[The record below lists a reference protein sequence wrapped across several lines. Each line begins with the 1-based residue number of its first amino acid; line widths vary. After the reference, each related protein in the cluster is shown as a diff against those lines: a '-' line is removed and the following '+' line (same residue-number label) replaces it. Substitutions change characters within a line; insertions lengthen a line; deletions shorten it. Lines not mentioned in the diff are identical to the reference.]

1 MKDRFDLE
9 QDIMYCRNIIDDID
23 MLYENVCDKFDMPA
37 ETVDRIANILLGMKE
52 LYEMRFD
59 RLEDTFCQAYQLN
72 EYHTPEE
79 TEETVWTGVD
89 PSYQEYPESNSDYT
103 VNVSY
108 DFNDGTRD
116 TTNAVKFT
124 MDSGD
129 VDLWNTHNDIVTG
142 GYTTDDGQLSLK
154 FKS

>member
-72 EYHTPEE
+72 KYHTPEE
-79 TEETVWTGVD
+79 TETGWTGVD

-103 VNVSY
+103 VNVTY
-108 DFNDGTRD
+108 DFNDGTWD
-116 TTNAVKFT
+116 ASNPVNLT
-124 MDSGD
+124 MNSGD

-142 GYTTDDGQLSLK
+142 GYTTDGQLSLK
-154 FKS
+154 FS

>member
-59 RLEDTFCQAYQLN
+59 RLDDTFCQAYKLN
-72 EYHTPEE
+72 EYHT
-79 TEETVWTGVD
+79 TEE
-89 PSYQEYPESNSDYT
+89 PESNSDYFAGGLGGT
-103 VNVSY
+103 VNVTY
-108 DFNDGTRD
+108 DFNDGTWD
-116 TTNAVKFT
+116 TSNPVNLT

-129 VDLWNTHNDIVTG
+129 VDLWSTHNDIVTG

-154 FKS
+154 FS